1 MILGLWCVAVGCC
14 FAYLCVDEVS
24 ATHSVFV
31 FLSAASFL
39 LLYLRHILFA
49 AKVPVFQ
56 AHMFLARQFDK
67 ASADEMRKTMLL
79 DCVIPLLWLSC
90 RSRAAGNIGESQLE
104 KCACKTKLLSAV
116 KTIKLLSQKETHS
129 PNFDVFQSISLC
141 QH

>member
-1 MILGLWCVAVGCC
+1 MILGLWCVASSPRFAACSRLAPSVKIHLYPNLGRWLC
-14 FAYLCVDEVS
+14 FAYLCVDGVS

-31 FLSAASFL
+31 FLSAASLL
-39 LLYLRHILFA
+39 LLYLRHIVFA

-104 KCACKTKLLSAV
+104 KRACKNKVA
-116 KTIKLLSQKETHS
+116 
-129 PNFDVFQSISLC
+129 LC
-141 QH
+141 C